1 MLKFLIKKSILT
13 GVLLVALLAL
23 TFLATPGLSQNGK
36 VALLIFGATIICWT
50 STKLDANLVA
60 LLGAFSMVAFGLNS
74 PQEPVLSSLGD
85 PFIVLLIAGFIL
97 GEAWQESGLSRRIA
111 QGFATHSRH
120 VAGMFYLLTTALLIL
135 SFIIPSTSARAAVMA
150 PVYLSIAAATDN
162 RNIKRAL
169 ALLFPSIIVLS
180 CITSYLGAG
189 ANLITADL
197 IDRLY
202 HTKISYT
209 DWLLLGGPIGI
220 ISCYASTWIILQ
232 VFLTDQERKT
242 NLDLTLNEVQESDTG
257 KTLRTKTLLI
267 SLTLVL
273 LWMTETWHHFDPGF
287 VALGGAILMCIPGV
301 GILNFKSALKKIE
314 WPLIIFMAATIEISN
329 GLLSSGLIP
338 YLMEGVTSSMGS
350 LSKPAVLLAVVGISL
365 LSHLLINSRTARVT
379 VLLPLLLPL
388 AVATGQSGV
397 LVAFIANAA
406 MGYCLTLTISAK
418 PVALFSTID
427 EDSYSAK
434 DLLHLST
441 YLLPLHLVLLVACYY
456 AYMALGW

>member
-1 MLKFLIKKSILT
+1 MTKVLSKKSILT
-13 GVLLVALLAL
+13 GVLFAVLLAL
-23 TFLATPGLSQNGK
+23 TFWATPGLSQNGK
-36 VALLIFGATIICWT
+36 IALLIFGASIIGWT

-60 LLGAFSMVAFGLNS
+60 LLGAFSMVAFGLN
-74 PQEPVLSSLGD
+74 PPEEPVLSSLGD

-111 QGFATHSRH
+111 QGFANHARH
-120 VAGMFYLLTTALLIL
+120 VSGMFYLLTTALLIL

-150 PVYLSIAAATDN
+150 PVYLSIVAATDN

-197 IDRLY
+197 IERLY
-202 HTKISYT
+202 QTKISYT

-232 VFLTDQERKT
+232 VFLTKNERKT
-242 NLDLTLNEVQESDTG
+242 SLALAPSEVQEPQIS
-257 KTLRTKTLLI
+257 KTLRAKTLLI
-267 SLTLVL
+267 SLALVL
-273 LWMTETWHHFDPGF
+273 LWMTEIWHHFDPGF
-287 VALGGAILMCIPGV
+287 VALGGAILLCIPGV
-301 GILNFKSALKKIE
+301 GILNFKHTLKKIE
-314 WPLIIFMAATIEISN
+314 WPLIVFMAATIEMSN
-329 GLLSSGLIP
+329 GLMNSGLIL
-338 YLMEGVTSSMGS
+338 YLMQGVASSLGG
-350 LSKPAVLLAVVGISL
+350 LSKPGLLLAVVSISL

-427 EDSYSAK
+427 EDSYSAQ
-434 DLLHLST
+434 DLLHLSS

-456 AYMALGW
+456 LYLALGW